1 METTG
6 TNEEVAVT
14 RKGKPTS
21 SNTPSDSPINPRDS
35 VKSVLSELSLVFQVD
50 PTSYC
55 LALLFVLKVIFV
67 DICIPLGAVVT
78 DFWQVQTFSKLCYE
92 FALLCET

>member
-1 METTG
+1 MHVNLRVDMETTG

-14 RKGKPTS
+14 RKRKPTS
-21 SNTPSDSPINPRDS
+21 SNVPSDSPINPRDS
-35 VKSVLSELSLVFQVD
+35 VKSILSELSLVFQVH

-78 DFWQVQTFSKLCYE
+78 DFWQV
-92 FALLCET
+92 